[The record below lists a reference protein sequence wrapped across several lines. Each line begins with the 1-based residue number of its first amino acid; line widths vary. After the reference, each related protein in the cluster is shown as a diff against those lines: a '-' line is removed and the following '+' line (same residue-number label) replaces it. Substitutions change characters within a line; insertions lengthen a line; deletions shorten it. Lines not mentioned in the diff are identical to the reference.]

1 MCTLGIMSTP
11 SKRECLRLIVALRV
25 STAGQAVDGY
35 GLAAQE
41 RDCRRGNTGSGHR
54 IVHVVADGDEKG
66 GKTGK
71 TTIDERD
78 GLMEA
83 MEWIADGRADGI
95 LARTSTGSHAS
106 SPSRSAYT
114 WALGGRVFTADH
126 GVLAGAA
133 VLGFPFLLNPG
144 TAAEQRIER
153 LEAIGQWLNELAG
166 IHTAGISLVQTIRA
180 SARNAPAPIAANVRA
195 LDERLR
201 SGMDSK
207 QAFALFADEL
217 GDGVVDHVA
226 LLFQSHA
233 ANMGPGLSSA
243 LEALAVTIHQQAAGV
258 RDIES
263 DRAKIRKSSRIVSIV
278 ICIVFVG
285 CMLNEAWSAWYQS
298 PAGQLALAVLG
309 GFFAWTLAWLRRAA
323 VTKPDPRLL
332 NPLTPAEPA
341 AVTGAVR

>member
-1 MCTLGIMSTP
+1 MSSSQLALVAALCALAMVLAGLIAVREWRGRVGDPAKPASRRASRIREAKASLPEAWQRRWRTLVT
-11 SKRECLRLIVALRV
+11 
-25 STAGQAVDGY
+25 TAGITVLAVW
-35 GLAAQE
+35 AW
-41 RDCRRGNTGSGHR
+41 TGWP
-54 IVHVVADGDEKG
+54 V
-66 GKTGK
+66 
-71 TTIDERD
+71 
-78 GLMEA
+78 
-83 MEWIADGRADGI
+83 
-95 LARTSTGSHAS
+95 
-106 SPSRSAYT
+106 
-114 WALGGRVFTADH
+114 H

-153 LEAIGQWLNELAG
+153 LEAIGQWLNGLAG

-243 LEALAVTIHQQAAGV
+243 LEALAVTIHQQAADA

-298 PAGQLALAVLG
+298 PAGQLALSVLG

-332 NPLTPAEPA
+332 NPLTPAEPVA
-341 AVTGAVR
+341 ETGAVR

>member
-1 MCTLGIMSTP
+1 MNSSQLSLVAALCALAMVLAGLVAV
-11 SKRECLRLIVALRV
+11 REWRGRVVDLAKPATRRASRIRAAKASLPEAWQRRWRALV
-25 STAGQAVDGY
+25 TTAGITV
-35 GLAAQE
+35 LAMWAW
-41 RDCRRGNTGSGHR
+41 TGWP
-54 IVHVVADGDEKG
+54 V
-66 GKTGK
+66 
-71 TTIDERD
+71 
-78 GLMEA
+78 
-83 MEWIADGRADGI
+83 
-95 LARTSTGSHAS
+95 
-106 SPSRSAYT
+106 
-114 WALGGRVFTADH
+114 H

-144 TAAEQRIER
+144 IAAEQRIDR
-153 LEAIGQWLNELAG
+153 LEAIGQWLNGLAG

-180 SARNAPAPIAANVRA
+180 SARNAPAPIAPNVRA

-201 SGMDSK
+201 SGMDAK

-233 ANMGPGLSSA
+233 ANMGPGLSTA
-243 LEALAVTIHQQAAGV
+243 LEALAVTIHQQAADA

-298 PAGQLALAVLG
+298 GMGQIALAILG
-309 GFFAWTLAWLRRAA
+309 GLFAWTLSWLRRAA
-323 VTKPDPRLL
+323 ATKPDPRLL
-332 NPLTPAEPA
+332 NPLPQAEPA
-341 AVTGAVR
+341 AATGAVR